1 MLKDKKEKT
10 STSNFRNRTFYT
22 RVKPGKHIM
31 HKSEPKTR
39 LNTIFK
45 RNALKTEYNYSKLH
59 SYSNK
64 KFFMTEIKDYIY
76 NKKRI
81 NLSKLNKFHHMYI
94 HNKIKSFSELQDNNE
109 FTSNDKTTEITSNNL
124 SNHISPSILKSISL
138 LHYRSDSQKTRNRNT
153 IHFNINTPTKKDSI
167 ISNLTKSVT
176 SNGFHAYNL
185 TNYETHKNL
194 TNINILNDKDTF
206 INKKQENIESKNI
219 YKDDIS
225 LQLNEITKPLNYKF
239 NDIIGNMNNS
249 LYCQGKLTSTRGLRN
264 GLTEQI
270 ISKIR
275 YSVIN
280 KIKKEFYKTQ
290 TEIQETPLDIL
301 KKYEFLQTKNKKYY
315 LIFEDIIKKYFRY
328 INTQIDDEKY
338 HLFVLKEQRE
348 SLKQQIVSIHKKIKN
363 QNDKL
368 NFFQNFMK
376 LLIKIKYNTLS
387 LNTIPEN
394 EIKKYG
400 VKISLPNN
408 PSRDKKKKTFILI
421 TDIKG
426 NYMDFGKR
434 KKTINHT
441 NNKKINQ
448 LNHNQKTNRFDTS
461 IDFQHHYT
469 SMKKNQNFLKKSLRL
484 RSKNQID
491 TIDPKVPIFKTAD
504 ELFIRLK
511 DIESYLHDL
520 YKEYSDKKYMIQ
532 ILQEEMNKEKS
543 KEKTDIKIVHNI
555 EEIEILEEKLKKIK
569 EQNTTL
575 VNLRDFLN
583 LKKGDNNIEYKYN
596 NTNDINDNNNEDE
609 DEDEGE
615 EIKIEIN
622 EMTNRKR
629 KKINFSDKLI
639 SILLKFD
646 INIEEFIECKD
657 IYRFLKSPKEIK
669 IKSQGEKYMKTL
681 FCVKVLEMVYFKLME
696 KREEYLSNMKTKDM
710 YLKYEEEVD
719 RNNNL
724 KKSREKRERE
734 INQRL
739 KRDKEILIKTSKIPI
754 ILRKRDDPFSNN
766 IYYERFKKFEKER
779 LKKLKKNVEF
789 DFIFNNYIKY

>member
-1 MLKDKKEKT
+1 MLRDKKIIKNP
-10 STSNFRNRTFYT
+10 SHFRSRTFYT

-31 HKSEPKTR
+31 HKSEPKPR

-45 RNALKTEYNYSKLH
+45 RNVLQTQYNYSKLH

-64 KFFMTEIKDYIY
+64 KFFMTEIKDYID
-76 NKKRI
+76 NKRRI
-81 NLSKLNKFHHMYI
+81 NLNKLNKFHLMYI

-124 SNHISPSILKSISL
+124 SNHIKPSILKSISL
-138 LHYRSDSQKTRNRNT
+138 LHYKSADKKTRNKNE
-153 IHFNINTPTKKDSI
+153 IHFNINTPTKTNSI

-176 SNGFHAYNL
+176 SNGFPIYKL

-194 TNINILNDKDTF
+194 TNIRDKV
-206 INKKQENIESKNI
+206 INKIQENFENKSINNNN
-219 YKDDIS
+219 IS
-225 LQLNEITKPLNYKF
+225 LQLNEVTKPLNYKF
-239 NDIIGNMNNS
+239 NDIIGNMNNNI
-249 LYCQGKLTSTRGLRN
+249 YCKGKLTSTRGLRN

-275 YSVIN
+275 FSVIN
-280 KIKKEFYKTQ
+280 KIKREFYKTQ

-315 LIFEDIIKKYFRY
+315 LIYEDIIKKYFRY

-338 HLFVLKEQRE
+338 QLFLLKEQRE
-348 SLKQQIVSIHKKIKN
+348 SLKEQIVHIHKKIKN

-387 LNTIPEN
+387 LNTVPEN

-400 VKISLPNN
+400 VKIALPNN

-421 TDIKG
+421 TDVKE
-426 NYMDFGKR
+426 NPRDFGKR
-434 KKTINHT
+434 KKTINLT
-441 NNKKINQ
+441 INKK
-448 LNHNQKTNRFDTS
+448 LNHSQKKNRFDTN
-461 IDFQHHYT
+461 IDFQHCFST
-469 SMKKNQNFLKKSLRL
+469 SMKKSSNFLKKSVRI
-484 RSKNQID
+484 RNNNQNYVIVQK
-491 TIDPKVPIFKTAD
+491 IPIFKTAD

-520 YKEYSDKKYMIQ
+520 YKEYSDKKYVIQ
-532 ILQEEMNKEKS
+532 LLEEEMNKEKS
-543 KEKTDIKIVHNI
+543 KEKIDIKIAHNN
-555 EEIEILEEKLKKIK
+555 EEIEILEKKLKKIK
-569 EQNTTL
+569 EQTITL
-575 VNLRDFLN
+575 ENLRDFLN
-583 LKKGDNNIEYKYN
+583 SKKGDNNIEYKYN
-596 NTNDINDNNNEDE
+596 NSNDINNINNKDK
-609 DEDEGE
+609 

-622 EMTNRKR
+622 GMENKKK

-646 INIEEFIECKD
+646 INIEELIECQD
-657 IYRFLKSPKEIK
+657 IYRFLKSPKEIS
-669 IKSQGEKYMKTL
+669 IKNQGEKYMKAL
-681 FCVKVLEMVYFKLME
+681 FCVKVLEMIYFKLME
-696 KREEYLSNMKTKDM
+696 KREKYLSNVKTKDK
-710 YLKYEEEVD
+710 YLDYEEEVN
-719 RNNNL
+719 RNNYL
-724 KKSREKRERE
+724 KKSREKREKE

-754 ILRKRDDPFSNN
+754 VLKKRDDPFSNN

-779 LKKLKKNVEF
+779 LKKSKKNEEF